1 MLRKSPASDS
11 EKALVLHS
19 SAAVYRNQPPP
30 PPAAPPHGVDL
41 DLMDSL
47 ERHWRLSLFVFL
59 LIAGFGTLWAYKTMK
74 PVYQAE
80 TTIYIPPDMA
90 REDSGDGVPAS
101 PYPTFVNQ
109 QIMSILHYDTLSD
122 AIHQLA
128 NKGTP
133 WRFPGEN
140 ERNAVERLRKTLD
153 VQRVVDSYEVSI
165 QIVNSDPRMAAAI
178 VNTVAASFLESGT
191 RPDASGRSDRGSVL
205 LIQKAALQKELQ
217 QQVELRSR
225 LSESLQVVNLHQSTT
240 LPDDEVLLQLRRSLT
255 AAHAKRVEAEEHLQE
270 GQSTVTSDAEQIANS
285 NPASTAVTSTLLQR
299 QFELRE
305 RIKSMTPSH
314 PYRKQAEAELAS
326 IDAELQRGPGGDRI
340 PKVTA
345 QLMAKYKAQVEESRR
360 VEADLTQE
368 INAATANI
376 PNMTRNLGQAEI
388 VNADINRIQEHLTRV
403 EGQLEEINLRNSTG
417 GSMRVFSSAQPPEW
431 PLKSQRMKALA
442 TVFAAA
448 LFLGLA
454 LPVGLDMLDMRIY
467 DPASV
472 EKILGFPVVGMTI
485 ARTPKIEAFADEHL
499 RRLIA
504 GIERGIAEGA
514 RTVLLTGLKQPVP
527 PSLMRDIARQL
538 GDHKINVTVRPGR
551 RRLDTEYRQP
561 NNQTRLIGPGV
572 SLSEELEDCSV
583 VLMDAPALVF
593 SAETERLAS
602 EADMTLVVVQ
612 AGMNTRP
619 DLVRGAR
626 LLERLNV
633 PAIGVILQD
642 VRVERAGRSLRRDLK
657 EYMAMQRQLAGL
669 TGTWVGW

>member
-1 MLRKSPASDS
+1 
-11 EKALVLHS
+11 
-19 SAAVYRNQPPP
+19 
-30 PPAAPPHGVDL
+30 
-41 DLMDSL
+41 MDSL
-47 ERHWRLSLFVFL
+47 ERHWRLSVFVFL
-59 LIAGFGTLWAYKTMK
+59 LVAGLGTLWAYKTMK

-80 TTIYIPPDMA
+80 TTIYIPPDMVRDDTA
-90 REDSGDGVPAS
+90 EGVAAQ

-122 AIHQLA
+122 AIHQLS

-133 WRFPGEN
+133 WRLPGEN
-140 ERNAVERLRKTLD
+140 ERNAVDRLRKTLD

-165 QIVNSDPRMAAAI
+165 QIANSDPRMAAAI
-178 VNTVAASFLESGT
+178 VNTVATSFLESGT
-191 RPDASGRSDRGSVL
+191 RPDASGRTDRGSVL
-205 LIQKAALQKELQ
+205 YIQRAALQKELQ
-217 QQVELRSR
+217 QQQDLRAR
-225 LSESLQVVNLHQSTT
+225 LSESLQVVNLHQNTL
-240 LPDDEVLLQLRRSLT
+240 LPDDEVLVQLRRSLA
-255 AAHAKRVEAEEHLQE
+255 AAHAARLQAEEHLQE
-270 GQSTVTSDAEQIANS
+270 GQATLATDAEQIANA
-285 NPASTAVTSTLLQR
+285 NPAAASVTSNLLQK

-314 PYRKQAEAELAS
+314 PFRKQAEAELAA
-326 IDAELQRGPGGDRI
+326 IDTELQNGPGGDRI

-345 QLMAKYKAQVEESRR
+345 QLLAKYKAQVEESRR
-360 VEADLTQE
+360 VENDLTQE

-376 PNMTRNLGQAEI
+376 PNMARNLGQAEI
-388 VNADINRIQEHLTRV
+388 VNADIARIQEHLTRV
-403 EGQLEEINLRNSTG
+403 ESQLEEISLRNSTG
-417 GSMRVFSSAQPPEW
+417 GSMRIFSSAQPPEW
-431 PLKSQRMKALA
+431 PIKSQRMKALA

-448 LFLGLA
+448 LLLGLA
-454 LPVGLDMLDMRIY
+454 LPVGLDLLDSRIY
-467 DPASV
+467 DPASI
-472 EKILGFPVVGMTI
+472 ERILGFPVVGMTI

-551 RRLDTEYRQP
+551 RRLDSDFRGT
-561 NNQTRLIGPGV
+561 NSQTRLIGPGV
-572 SLSEELEDCSV
+572 SLSEDLEDCSV

-593 SAETERLAS
+593 SAETERLAA

-669 TGTWVGW
+669 SGTWVGW

>member
-1 MLRKSPASDS
+1 
-11 EKALVLHS
+11 
-19 SAAVYRNQPPP
+19 
-30 PPAAPPHGVDL
+30 
-41 DLMDSL
+41 MDSM
-47 ERHWRLSLFVFL
+47 ERHWRLSVFVFL
-59 LIAGFGTLWAYKTMK
+59 LVAGIGTLWAYKTMK

-90 REDSGDGVPAS
+90 KDDASEGVAAQ

-122 AIHQLA
+122 AVHQLA

-133 WRFPGEN
+133 WRLPGEN
-140 ERNAVERLRKTLD
+140 ERNAVDRLRKALD
-153 VQRVVDSYEVSI
+153 VQRVPDSYEVSI
-165 QIVNSDPRMAAAI
+165 QIASGDPRMAAAI
-178 VNTVAASFLESGT
+178 VNTVATSFLESGT

-205 LIQKAALQKELQ
+205 YIQKAALQKELQ
-217 QQVELRSR
+217 VQLDLRAR
-225 LSESLQVVNLHQSTT
+225 LSESLQVVNLHQSTI
-240 LPDDEVLLQLRRSLT
+240 LPDDEVLVQMRRSLA
-255 AAHAKRVEAEEHLQE
+255 AAHAARLQAEEHLQE
-270 GQSTVTSDAEQIANS
+270 GQATLATDAEQIADS
-285 NPASTAVTSTLLQR
+285 NPATASVTSNLLQK

-314 PYRKQAEAELAS
+314 PFRKQAEAELAS
-326 IDAELQRGPGGDRI
+326 IDAELQKGPGGDRI
-340 PKVTA
+340 PKVSA
-345 QLMAKYKAQVEESRR
+345 QLLSKYKAQVEESRR
-360 VEADLTQE
+360 VENDLTQE
-368 INAATANI
+368 IAAATANI

-388 VNADINRIQEHLTRV
+388 VNADIARIQDHLTRV
-403 EGQLEEINLRNSTG
+403 ESQLEEISLRNSTG

-431 PLKSQRMKALA
+431 PVKSQRMKALA

-454 LPVGLDMLDMRIY
+454 LPVALDLLDSRIY
-467 DPASV
+467 DPASI
-472 EKILGFPVVGMTI
+472 ERILGFPVVGMTI

-551 RRLDTEYRQP
+551 RRLDSDFRQP

-572 SLSEELEDCSV
+572 SLSEDLEDCSV

-593 SAETERLAS
+593 SAETERLAA

-669 TGTWVGW
+669 SGTWVGW

>member
-1 MLRKSPASDS
+1 M
-11 EKALVLHS
+11 E
-19 SAAVYRNQPPP
+19 
-30 PPAAPPHGVDL
+30 L

-47 ERHWRLSLFVFL
+47 ERHWRLSVFVFL
-59 LIAGFGTLWAYKTMK
+59 LIVGIGTLWAYKTIR

-80 TTIYIPPDMA
+80 TTIYVPPDMA
-90 REDSGDGVPAS
+90 RDDAGDGVAAQ

-133 WRFPGEN
+133 WRFAGEN
-140 ERNAVERLRKTLD
+140 ERNAVDRLRKTLE
-153 VQRVVDSYEVSI
+153 VQRVPDSYEVSI
-165 QIVNSDPRMAAAI
+165 QITNADPRMAAAI
-178 VNTVAASFLESGT
+178 VNTVAASFLEAGT

-205 LIQKAALQKELQ
+205 YIQKAALQKELQ
-217 QQVELRSR
+217 QQLELRAR
-225 LSESLQVVNLHQSTT
+225 LSESLQVVNLHQNTI
-240 LPDDEVLLQLRRSLT
+240 LPDDEVLVQLRRSLS
-255 AAHAKRVEAEEHLQE
+255 AAHAARVQAEEHLQE
-270 GQSTVTSDAEQIANS
+270 GQSTLASDAEQIASS
-285 NPASTAVTSTLLQR
+285 NPATTSVTSTLLQR

-326 IDAELQRGPGGDRI
+326 IDAELQRGPGGDRV
-340 PKVTA
+340 PKVSQ
-345 QLMAKYKAQVEESRR
+345 QLLAKYKAQVEEARR
-360 VEADLTQE
+360 VENDLTEE

-388 VNADINRIQEHLTRV
+388 VNADIARIQEHLTRV
-403 EGQLEEINLRNSTG
+403 ESQLEDISLRNSTG
-417 GSMRVFSSAQPPEW
+417 GAMRVFSSAQPPEW

-448 LFLGLA
+448 LFFGLA
-454 LPVGLDMLDMRIY
+454 LPVALDLLDSRIY
-467 DPASV
+467 DPASI
-472 EKILGFPVVGMTI
+472 ERILGFPVVGMTI
-485 ARTPKIEAFADEHL
+485 SRTPKIEAFADEHL

-551 RRLDTEYRQP
+551 RRLDSEFRQA
-561 NNQTRLIGPGV
+561 NGQTRLIGPGV
-572 SLSEELEDCSV
+572 SLAEDLEDCSV

-593 SAETERLAS
+593 SAETERLAA

-619 DLVRGAR
+619 DLLRGAR

-669 TGTWVGW
+669 SGTWVGW